1 MEELTSAQ
9 KSTVSKS
16 SSDRLR
22 LLLMRSGYAEEVVLG
37 WSRDQLMSK
46 YAELLVQ
53 GWDAAAVARPVDPEL
68 EKARMAHEK
77 EIEGQKNE
85 LREKEHNAERER
97 NELERQ
103 KYELRVAEGGVNH
116 AGTFGERENGTA

>member
-37 WSRDQLMSK
+37 WSRDQLLSK
-46 YAELLVQ
+46 YAELLIQ
-53 GWDAAAVARPVDPEL
+53 SWDPATAVRSVDPEL
-68 EKARMAHEK
+68 EKDGA
-77 EIEGQKNE
+77 
-85 LREKEHNAERER
+85 
-97 NELERQ
+97 
-103 KYELRVAEGGVNH
+103 
-116 AGTFGERENGTA
+116 

>member
-9 KSTVSKS
+9 KATVSKS

-22 LLLMRSGYAEEVVLG
+22 LFLMRSGYAEEVVLS

-53 GWDAAAVARPVDPEL
+53 GWDPATAVRSVDPE
-68 EKARMAHEK
+68 
-77 EIEGQKNE
+77 
-85 LREKEHNAERER
+85 
-97 NELERQ
+97 
-103 KYELRVAEGGVNH
+103 
-116 AGTFGERENGTA
+116 